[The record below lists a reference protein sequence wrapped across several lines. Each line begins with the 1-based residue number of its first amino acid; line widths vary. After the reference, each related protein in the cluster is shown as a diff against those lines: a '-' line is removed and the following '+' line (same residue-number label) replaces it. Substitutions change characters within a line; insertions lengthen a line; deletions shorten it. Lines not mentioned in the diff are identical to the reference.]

1 MQSPAQVV
9 QAQLDAYNRKDLDAL
24 LATYAADACM
34 YAYPATLV
42 AQGHAAIRARM
53 VQRFAEPD
61 LHARL
66 RRRVVL
72 GEVVIDDEIVTRNFP
87 EGRGTQAM
95 TMIYRVSDGRTRD
108 ASAIMGEMRL
118 DASV

>member
-1 MQSPAQVV
+1 MPSPEQVV
-9 QAQLDAYNRKDLDAL
+9 QAQLDAYNARDLDAL
-24 LATYAADACM
+24 LACYAADACM

-53 VQRFAEPD
+53 TQRFAEPD
-61 LHARL
+61 LHAEL

-87 EGRGTQAM
+87 EGRGTQTM
-95 TMIYRVSDGRTRD
+95 TMIYRVADGR
-108 ASAIMGEMRL
+108 IV
-118 DASV
+118 DASVIAGTPVLDES

>member
-1 MQSPAQVV
+1 MPSPEQVV
-9 QAQLDAYNRKDLDAL
+9 QAQLDAYNARDLDAL

-53 VQRFAEPD
+53 RLRFAEPD
-61 LHARL
+61 LHAEL

-95 TMIYRVSDGRTRD
+95 TMIYRVADGH
-108 ASAIMGEMRL
+108 II
-118 DASV
+118 DASVIAGTPVLDER

>member
-1 MQSPAQVV
+1 MRSHEQVV
-9 QAQLDAYNRKDLDAL
+9 QAQLDAYNARDLDAL
-24 LATYAADACM
+24 LATYAADACL

-61 LHARL
+61 LHAEL

-87 EGRGTQAM
+87 EGRGTQTM
-95 TMIYRVSDGRTRD
+95 TMIYRVADGH
-108 ASAIMGEMRL
+108 II
-118 DASV
+118 DASVIAGTPVLDER

>member
-1 MQSPAQVV
+1 MPSPEQVV
-9 QAQLDAYNRKDLDAL
+9 QAQLDAYNARDLDAL

-42 AQGHAAIRARM
+42 AEGHEALRERM
-53 VQRFAEPD
+53 RQRFAEPD
-61 LHARL
+61 LRAEL

-72 GEVVIDDEIVTRNFP
+72 DEVVIDDEIVTRNFP

-95 TMIYRVSDGRTRD
+95 TMIYRVSDGR
-108 ASAIMGEMRL
+108 II
-118 DASV
+118 DASVIAGTPVLDER

>member
-1 MQSPAQVV
+1 MLSPEQVV
-9 QAQLDAYNRKDLDAL
+9 QAQLEAYNARDLDAL
-24 LATYAADACM
+24 LACYAADARM
-34 YAYPATLV
+34 YVYPATLV
-42 AQGHAAIRARM
+42 AEGREELRERM
-53 VQRFAEPD
+53 RQRFAEPD

-66 RRRVVL
+66 LRRVVL

-95 TMIYRVSDGRTRD
+95 TMIYRVSDGRIRD